1 MVTDKPALVFQRQF
15 SAKKFAT
22 QKSCDKFR
30 LKANKNESK
39 IKNEVDVGQVA
50 NFLGQMMFLLWWLG
64 VRLTRPEIIAFKAQ
78 ATDAQQNIKVN

>member
-22 QKSCDKFR
+22 QKNCDKFH

-39 IKNEVDVGQVA
+39 IKNEVDEEQVA
-50 NFLGQMMFLLWWLG
+50 NFFLGQMMFLLWWLG
-64 VRLTRPEIIAFKAQ
+64 VSLTRPEMIAFKAQ
-78 ATDAQQNIKVN
+78 ATDAQNNKVN